1 MLKSFKSFKSF
12 KGDSNVS
19 FQILCKS
26 TAILLYRYEENIKKL
41 LNRIFVAS
49 HSLSINSES
58 QSGTFAKSTFINI
71 PPLCT
76 YPNSLGL
83 KTKYEPRTNQG

>member
-12 KGDSNVS
+12 KGNSNLL

-58 QSGTFAKSTFINI
+58 HSGTFAK
-71 PPLCT
+71 
-76 YPNSLGL
+76 
-83 KTKYEPRTNQG
+83 KYFY

>member
-26 TAILLYRYEENIKKL
+26 TSILLYRYEENIKKL
-41 LNRIFVAS
+41 LNRFLYAVYYVTAS
-49 HSLSINSES
+49 MIVYPCYTSAYCLSP
-58 QSGTFAKSTFINI
+58 TA
-71 PPLCT
+71 
-76 YPNSLGL
+76 
-83 KTKYEPRTNQG
+83 

>member
-12 KGDSNVS
+12 KSDSNLL

-41 LNRIFVAS
+41 LNVIMGSSTTLIPTHPSPADS
-49 HSLSINSES
+49 PLSKRC
-58 QSGTFAKSTFINI
+58 G
-71 PPLCT
+71 
-76 YPNSLGL
+76 
-83 KTKYEPRTNQG
+83 

>member
-26 TAILLYRYEENIKKL
+26 TAILLYRCEENIKKL
-41 LNRIFVAS
+41 LNRFFVHIS
-49 HSLSINSES
+49 NRIDLTLN
-58 QSGTFAKSTFINI
+58 T
-71 PPLCT
+71 
-76 YPNSLGL
+76 
-83 KTKYEPRTNQG
+83 

>member
-12 KGDSNVS
+12 KGNSILL

-41 LNRIFVAS
+41 LNRFFALRKTKLKNVLFIKIAISFP
-49 HSLSINSES
+49 SLIPCL
-58 QSGTFAKSTFINI
+58 I
-71 PPLCT
+71 PP
-76 YPNSLGL
+76 
-83 KTKYEPRTNQG
+83 

>member
-12 KGDSNVS
+12 KGDSNLL

-26 TAILLYRYEENIKKL
+26 TTILLYRCEENIKKL

-49 HSLSINSES
+49 HSLSIDPES
-58 QSGTFAKSTFINI
+58 HSGTFIK
-71 PPLCT
+71 
-76 YPNSLGL
+76 
-83 KTKYEPRTNQG
+83 KYFY

>member
-12 KGDSNVS
+12 KGDSNLL

-41 LNRIFVAS
+41 LNRNLHGVHYDTAS
-49 HSLSINSES
+49 MIVYPCY
-58 QSGTFAKSTFINI
+58 TFAI
-71 PPLCT
+71 PLPLA
-76 YPNSLGL
+76 YSL
-83 KTKYEPRTNQG
+83 